1 MIDIH
6 THLLPGVDDGS
17 PSIEASVPVLER
29 FRQDGVTVL
38 VCTPHLKATDAMRAP
53 VERHRKILA
62 ELVRHAPPLPEL
74 VLGWEIML
82 DAPGADLRSPD
93 LHLGDSLA
101 ALVEFPRMHVPPGAT
116 QEILRI
122 RMSGVTPVIAHP
134 ERYHLCTPQVVREWR
149 SVGAV
154 IQMDAV
160 DGVRQCADVAARTQ
174 AARGGADRHHR
185 ERHARR
191 RALAAHGARLARGDR
206 CARAGGASLH
216 RERAAAPRPA
226 GGASR
231 HADSGNRPG
240 DALET
245 PLNVHEARMSDALV
259 GALRELAE
267 TALATAAS
275 LEAEMVR
282 AADMVRATVAAGGT
296 LFFCGNGGSAADAQ
310 HLATEYVVRYMRD
323 RRAYPAIALTTDT
336 SLLTAAATIS
346 ASITSSRARS
356 RRWRGRAIC

>member
-38 VCTPHLKATDAMRAP
+38 VCTPHLKATDAARAP
-53 VERHRKILA
+53 IARHRRILA
-62 ELVRHAPPLPEL
+62 ELVRHAPPVPEL

-134 ERYHLCTPQVVREWR
+134 ERYHLCTPELVQEWR

-160 DGVRQCADVAARTQ
+160 MVFGNARTS
-174 AARGGADRHHR
+174 
-185 ERHARR
+185 
-191 RALAAHGARLARGDR
+191 RLARRLLEEGLIDII
-206 CARAGGASLH
+206 ASDTH
-216 RERAAAPRPA
+216 
-226 GGASR
+226 
-231 HADSGNRPG
+231 G
-240 DALET
+240 DARSLRMARDWLEEIGAHEQAELLCTLNARRLLDRQAVLPVT
-245 PLNVHEARMSDALV
+245 PIPETDHGMLAK
-259 GALRELAE
+259 LRSMFL
-267 TALATAAS
+267 
-275 LEAEMVR
+275 
-282 AADMVRATVAAGGT
+282 
-296 LFFCGNGGSAADAQ
+296 
-310 HLATEYVVRYMRD
+310 
-323 RRAYPAIALTTDT
+323 RRA
-336 SLLTAAATIS
+336 
-346 ASITSSRARS
+346 
-356 RRWRGRAIC
+356 